1 MICTF
6 VALSPAIGALLGF
19 IYGPSINRALA
30 RLGTTSNTALN
41 PG

>member
-19 IYGPSINRALA
+19 VYGPSLGRALS
-30 RLGTTSNTALN
+30 RLTVKSTLPAAA
-41 PG
+41 

>member
-19 IYGPSINRALA
+19 VYGPSINRALGRLTA
-30 RLGTTSNTALN
+30 RSTLPVAA
-41 PG
+41 